1 VRTTLYR
8 NGKKVGSNADPL
20 TGASTFKVPAGEAR
34 YTLTTSA
41 RRSAQVQAAST
52 RVDAS
57 WTFRSK
63 RPSSGLPT
71 ELPVSTIR
79 FAPKT
84 GLDSRIKAGQTVTY
98 PVTVEGAAR
107 GQNLRSLAVSVSY
120 DDGRTWTRTT
130 VRDGKITVKNPAK
143 GQGISLYAK
152 IIDRKG
158 NTSTISV
165 YNAYYGK

>member
-1 VRTTLYR
+1 V
-8 NGKKVGSNADPL
+8 
-20 TGASTFKVPAGEAR
+20 FKVPAGEAA

-41 RRSAQVQAAST
+41 TRSAQVQAAST
-52 RVDAS
+52 RVDAR

-63 RPSSGLPT
+63 RPSSELPT

-79 FAPKT
+79 FAAKT
-84 GLDSRIKAGQTVTY
+84 GLDSRVEAGRTVTY
-98 PVTVEGAAR
+98 PVTVEGAAKGR
-107 GQNLRSLAVSVSY
+107 DLRSLAVSVSY

-143 GQGISLYAK
+143 GKGISLYAK

-158 NTSTISV
+158 NTSAIWV
-165 YNAYYGK
+165 HNAYYGK